1 MARGR
6 KNPHLWAA
14 AFVASSLAVLSYKV
28 YQCLK
33 SQPDEEESNS
43 DKNPLVKKNSYTNK
57 SIALTLLH
65 SVLNSGLDLNEILLN
80 SENVTFILPPYLSV
94 DDLACNIKGSSQDSS
109 VYSLPQTLIKN
120 YKLLK
125 CSNIQGYFHVL
136 KNLKPDMLFV
146 CSDDLGITL
155 KVPPDLGRFV
165 KEIVTINL
173 NKEDVNL
180 ILSKVFLK

>member
-6 KNPHLWAA
+6 KNPQIWAA
-14 AFVASSLAVLSYKV
+14 AFVASSLAVISYKI
-28 YQCLK
+28 YQAVTRTTNED
-33 SQPDEEESNS
+33 STEDQPGRKRTN
-43 DKNPLVKKNSYTNK
+43 YTNK

-65 SVLNSGLDLNEILLN
+65 TILNSDLPLNEILMN

-94 DDLACNIKGSSQDSS
+94 DDLACNIHGADGDAS
-109 VYSLPQTLIKN
+109 VYALPRTLIKN

-125 CSNIQGYFHVL
+125 CLNIQGYFHVL

-165 KEIVTINL
+165 KEIITIDQ
-173 NKEDVNL
+173 NKDDVHTV
-180 ILSKVFLK
+180 LSKVFL